1 MCITIDNKKISELEI
16 KMETIYQSW
25 EEIILRKERERERK
39 ESE

>member
-25 EEIILRKERERERK
+25 EEIILRKERERKRK